1 MGALKSLQEAAG
13 TGVAE
18 MVLRGRELN
27 TEGCMHTCVGQG
39 GKLCRYWGLCEG
51 PGGPWVMLVA
61 ARGLLLPHL

>member
-1 MGALKSLQEAAG
+1 
-13 TGVAE
+13 